1 MKISVCGKGGS
12 GKSTITSLLAR
23 QAIQMD
29 LSVLVVDADDS
40 NSGLYRMLGFSQPP
54 EPLMSLVGGKSAIQ
68 NAMGKGSLL
77 TRETIKTED
86 IPSDYIIKN
95 HGMMLVGIGKIIQAL
110 EGCACPMGVLNR
122 EFLKKLNLDSHEIA
136 IVDMEAGI
144 EHFGRGIDEYIDYVL
159 IVVEPSHDS
168 MVLAEKVNEMAA
180 KLNKKV
186 GVVLNKVPSET
197 VEDQMMTRLT
207 AKGLPIIGRV
217 VQDTVVT
224 EAGLLGNTAA
234 YGSAFE
240 AAGKI
245 LYTIMKNKPEV

>member
-68 NAMGKGSLL
+68 KAMGKGSLL
-77 TRETIKTED
+77 TRETIKIQD
-86 IPSDYIIKN
+86 IPSDYIMEN
-95 HGMMLVGIGKIIQAL
+95 QGMILVGIGKILQAL

-122 EFLKKLNLDSHEIA
+122 EFLKKLHLDTHEIA

-159 IVVEPSHDS
+159 IVVEPSYDS
-168 MVLAEKVNEMAA
+168 MVLAEKVNGMAA

-186 GVVLNKVPSET
+186 GIVLNKVPSET
-197 VEDQMMTRLT
+197 VEDQMITRLT
-207 AKGLPIIGRV
+207 AKGLNVIGQV
-217 VQDTVVT
+217 AQDSVVT

-245 LYTIMKNKPEV
+245 LFTILKNMREV